1 MRLSLVSAAVLAL
14 ATFGL
19 AGCSADVADADR
31 PETAEPSLTAAPE
44 PPSSRFVA
52 DDRFARGMAEEPRTR
67 VAQDRF
73 GWLEGTARAN
83 DLQDGLDWVPVA
95 GNPRTLADD
104 RLDYRA
110 PVVNGARVIAD
121 DRLDYVPPVAAR
133 TLADDRLDYRAPT
146 PQADKELAGGESD
159 ELTP

>member
-14 ATFGL
+14 ATLGL
-19 AGCSADVADADR
+19 AGCSADVAEGDR

-44 PPSSRFVA
+44 VPSSIFVG
-52 DDRFARGMAEEPRTR
+52 DDRFARGVAEDPRAR

-83 DLQDGLDWVPVA
+83 DLQDSLDAVPMA
-95 GNPRTLADD
+95 GSPRTLADD

-110 PVVNGARVIAD
+110 PAVNGARVIAD
-121 DRLDYVPPVAAR
+121 DRLDYAPTAGGR
-133 TLADDRLDYRAPT
+133 TLADDRLDWRMPV
-146 PQADKELAGGESD
+146 PQSDKELAGGETD